1 MSTGRPAA
9 VAKTPG
15 EIDAMAA
22 SGVVL
27 YACHELLQAECAP
40 GITTAQLDE
49 MAEQFIREH
58 NGTPA
63 FKGYQGY
70 PATITAS
77 VNEQVVHG
85 IPGDYELKPGD
96 IASLDCGVVLDG
108 WVSDA
113 ARTHPVGEISDEARR
128 LLQVTEAALAA
139 GIGSF
144 QIGGTI
150 GDVGASI
157 QNVVEA
163 GGYAVVRSL
172 VGHGVGRQMHEEP
185 QVPNF
190 GTPGTGPEI
199 FEGMVIA
206 IEPMVNVG
214 APDVVTGEDGWTV
227 TSRDRSLSAHSEH
240 TVAATTQ
247 GPRIL
252 TGGTG

>member
-1 MSTGRPAA
+1 MGATRPSA
-9 VAKTPG
+9 VAKTSG

-22 SGVVL
+22 SGAVL
-27 YACHELLQAECAP
+27 HECHELLRSECVP
-40 GITTAQLDE
+40 GVTTARLDAI
-49 MAEQFIREH
+49 AEEFIRSRG
-58 NGTPA
+58 GTGA
-63 FKGYQGY
+63 FKGYHGF

-77 VNEQVVHG
+77 INEQVVHG
-85 IPGDYELKPGD
+85 IPGDHTLKDGD

-128 LLQVTEAALAA
+128 LIQVTDASLAA
-139 GIGSF
+139 GIDAF
-144 QIGGTI
+144 RVGGTI
-150 GDVGASI
+150 GDVGSAI

-172 VGHGVGRQMHEEP
+172 VGHGIGRQMHEEP

-190 GTPGTGPEI
+190 GARGTGPEI
-199 FEGMVIA
+199 FEGMVVA

-214 APDVVTGEDGWTV
+214 TSDVVTGEDGWTV
-227 TSRDRSLSAHSEH
+227 TSRDRSLSAHTEH
-240 TVAATTQ
+240 TVAATAS

-252 TGGTG
+252 TGPT